1 MLQGALHIHSTWSDG
16 EFSLGEVREILMESG
31 CRFACV
37 TDHADG
43 FDDARLAAYRREC
56 EQLSDARFVFI
67 PGLEYSC
74 AGRMHIIGYGHTER
88 LDTIDPETVIRSIR
102 RNGGV
107 AVIAHPRTEAFEAIE
122 RFDPLPDGIE
132 VWNSKYDGQYAPRSG
147 TFALLSRLQGRRPD
161 MRAYYGIDLHWRRQ
175 FRGLFVEVA
184 CETIDA
190 DAIMKAVR
198 RGEYAGV
205 KGQLRL
211 RSDGV
216 LPPETVTRFE
226 AAHER
231 SERLR
236 RAVGLVK
243 RLADKVGFVVPR
255 TVKAQ
260 LRRIF

>member
-16 EFSLGEVREILMESG
+16 EFSLGEVREILMEAG

-107 AVIAHPRTEAFEAIE
+107 AVIAHPRAEAFEAIE

-236 RAVGLVK
+236 RVVGLAK